1 MPEVKTAKSIG
12 IFGICMFSI
21 IAVDSIRALPINA
34 MYGGAL
40 VSLLIFGGLLFLL
53 PCAFVSAE
61 LASAWPSDGGLYVW
75 IREAFGKQV
84 GFVAAWLLWI
94 YNVIWFPTI
103 IAFICATAGEA
114 FFPDILLH
122 KVLMFFVMVVF
133 FWIVTA
139 INCLGVKGSS
149 FLSSLGAVLGTLLP
163 MCIIIAL
170 ALQWVLGQQ
179 PMAIHLS
186 WASIWP
192 DENTA
197 QNVGLLPSVIFGLV
211 GIEVSASFAGSV
223 KNPRKNFPIAMLLS
237 AFVILLTLILG
248 SLALAVVVPQQKIN
262 LALGVVQAFKVMF
275 NRLGM
280 PYMANGMLVLIFLGS
295 LGGLSTWMAG
305 PTRNMMIAAKD
316 GVAPRMVRKTNRFGA
331 ASNMLLLQAVFFTIL
346 CSAYVFFPSFNSAYG
361 LLSDMTGELSILVYI
376 LLFSAVIRLRY
387 TKRDV
392 ERPFQLP
399 GGNVTIWL
407 VAGMAFVTCVAV
419 FILGFI
425 PPASLKL
432 VNPLA
437 YVVGLIIVVSGVVL
451 SGVLIATRK
460 QARE

>member
-1 MPEVKTAKSIG
+1 
-12 IFGICMFSI
+12 
-21 IAVDSIRALPINA
+21 
-34 MYGGAL
+34 
-40 VSLLIFGGLLFLL
+40 
-53 PCAFVSAE
+53 
-61 LASAWPSDGGLYVW
+61 
-75 IREAFGKQV
+75 
-84 GFVAAWLLWI
+84 
-94 YNVIWFPTI
+94 
-103 IAFICATAGEA
+103 
-114 FFPDILLH
+114 
-122 KVLMFFVMVVF
+122 
-133 FWIVTA
+133 
-139 INCLGVKGSS
+139 
-149 FLSSLGAVLGTLLP
+149 
-163 MCIIIAL
+163 
-170 ALQWVLGQQ
+170 
-179 PMAIHLS
+179 
-186 WASIWP
+186 
-192 DENTA
+192 
-197 QNVGLLPSVIFGLV
+197 
-211 GIEVSASFAGSV
+211 
-223 KNPRKNFPIAMLLS
+223 
-237 AFVILLTLILG
+237 
-248 SLALAVVVPQQKIN
+248 
-262 LALGVVQAFKVMF
+262 
-275 NRLGM
+275 
-280 PYMANGMLVLIFLGS
+280 MANGMLVLIFLGS